1 MPKIGIEAFFDSK
14 RFNWSKCILKGYVT
28 TMPKTGNEKYFISR
42 GFNWSKMPFERLRD
56 FPSKTGNK
64 TVFDSKGFKLT
75 HLVFSQADDTKSS
88 RFYITG
94 FNIDL
99 QFVENMVISKA
110 NNTGKF
116 NINSMHAA
124 LNKEAYSAEIFIE
137 IDGTIRVR
145 TLAAQLEDMGACQV
159 SILTFQ
165 HNDGN
170 ESASNALVRVWTSA
184 VKTGCGYERGTVSKD
199 LWGKANAKFEAE
211 KQQQADNAKNEAKF
225 TEGVRQSLADIGGK
239 VDTVEGKINNVQH
252 GMCTIIPDYQK
263 LLKETMEKLA
273 HKTKEV
279 DRIENKMGRMTHEIN
294 RITEENENLKEAS
307 NMASRKHE
315 REITELK
322 YTLETKDKQ
331 IKDKDELLENYRTF
345 ETAKW
350 IIETER
356 ELKRA
361 RA

>member
-1 MPKIGIEAFFDSK
+1 MKSLVVKKA
-14 RFNWSKCILKGYVT
+14 RNA
-28 TMPKTGNEKYFISR
+28 GN
-42 GFNWSKMPFERLRD
+42 
-56 FPSKTGNK
+56 
-64 TVFDSKGFKLT
+64 
-75 HLVFSQADDTKSS
+75 
-88 RFYITG
+88 
-94 FNIDL
+94 
-99 QFVENMVISKA
+99 
-110 NNTGKF
+110 F
-116 NINSMHAA
+116 NINYVHAA
-124 LNKEAYSAEIFIE
+124 LNKEAFSAEIFIE
-137 IDGTIRVR
+137 FEDALRVC
-145 TLAAQLEDMGACQV
+145 TLAAQMEEQGACQV
-159 SILTFQ
+159 SVLTFKN
-165 HNDGN
+165 NDGN
-170 ESASNALVRVWTSA
+170 ESASNALLRVWTTA
-184 VKTGCGYERGTVSKD
+184 AKTGHEYTRGTASKD